1 MVVVWA
7 LLVLVLGSLGPIAAI
22 AVFRLYRAHQ
32 RLSDRVDSL
41 EQTLASAR
49 TTPSAAPGDPAPV
62 AEPSVDSD
70 APLTV
75 VPGAFVGP
83 PRRATWAGPDR
94 PVQSPGRAAGFDAL
108 LGWLRENWVL
118 TAGAV
123 SLAFAGVFLVQ
134 YGAEHG
140 YLTPTARVWC
150 AMALGAL
157 LVGGG
162 EALRRRHGDD
172 TEPTTRFLPSA
183 LAGAGVFTLFAAV
196 LAARGLYQLIEPLT
210 ALIALASI
218 AAAAVLL
225 GWFYGPFLSAVGI
238 VGALIAP
245 YLVGGRSDTP
255 WVLSYY
261 FAALATTALAIDS
274 IKRYAWLAV
283 IGLGGAT
290 VSVWTIYLTSGF
302 PAHFLIAS
310 GLLAGAA
317 LTVPSHQLR
326 PTVSGSPVSGLAF
339 KLPLPGLPV
348 WLGWLAVANASAA
361 AVVVGVATDIAH
373 NGQALI
379 ALAVTLGVA
388 LFWTA
393 RSTAFIDL
401 ALWPCIAFV
410 TVVALQPQLE
420 GGLYSD
426 FTRPLDERERPAA
439 TVWAIVAV
447 ALLTSVLGFVR
458 QRQCETPL
466 FARLFCAGSA
476 AFTVAV
482 VFALEWQW
490 LPAAHY
496 GSTHWALGIAAAA
509 AGVAILSRQSAHQSV
524 ADAPMHAALY
534 SIAALTLLGLS
545 LFVAFTHTALTLGL
559 AVLTLAVT
567 VLDRRFALPLLPALV
582 KVGVLIVAYR
592 AVVDPGVT
600 WATRTFD
607 APPVLDVLLAY
618 VGPLLVLGLA
628 RATVRTTQPTL
639 RVSIACGMWSVG
651 AAGVFVVLVR
661 LLPGRGLESHWGM
674 GLLAALWLVACL
686 AQLRQLSGAGR
697 FEQNL
702 RGIVACALGALV
714 VGAVA
719 AGLFGFNPLT
729 SAREAVVGPPVLNS
743 LALAY
748 LPVAA
753 VLGLAGLRLETPWR
767 HTSTLLLSLASGFAL
782 WYLALAIRH
791 VWQGPNL
798 SQPGVL
804 DGELYSYTLAM
815 MVIAVGLLTVA
826 FLRRNA
832 RLRTVAMAAVGVTI
846 GKVFLIDM
854 ADLTGLI
861 RVLSFLGLGLA
872 LIGLTWLSRV
882 MDAQWGTTAT
892 NTDDGPEPA
901 PG

>member
-7 LLVLVLGSLGPIAAI
+7 LLVLVVGSLGPVAAI
-22 AVFRLYRAHQ
+22 AVFRLYRAHG
-32 RLSDRVDSL
+32 RLSARVDSL
-41 EQTLASAR
+41 EQALASAA
-49 TTPSAAPGDPAPV
+49 TTTSAVPEDPAPV
-62 AEPSVDSD
+62 ERPSVDSD
-70 APLTV
+70 APPAV
-75 VPGAFVGP
+75 APGAFVGP
-83 PRRATWAGPDR
+83 PRRATWAGPDTAPPLTV
-94 PVQSPGRAAGFDAL
+94 PVAGFDTL

-140 YLTPTARVWC
+140 YLTPPARVWC
-150 AMALGAL
+150 AIALGVL
-157 LVGGG
+157 LVAGG

-172 TEPTTRFLPSA
+172 TDPTTRFLPSA

-196 LAARGLYQLIEPLT
+196 LAARGLYQLIGPLT
-210 ALIALASI
+210 ALVCLASI
-218 AAAAVLL
+218 SAVAVVF

-274 IKRYAWLAV
+274 IKRYAWLSV
-283 IGLGGAT
+283 VGLGGAT

-302 PAHFLIAS
+302 PIHILVAS
-310 GLLAGAA
+310 GLLAATA
-317 LTVPSHQLR
+317 LTVPTHQVR
-326 PTVSGSPVSGLAF
+326 PALSGSPVSGLAF
-339 KLPLPGLPV
+339 QLPAPGLPV
-348 WLGWLAVANASAA
+348 WLGWLAVANACAAA
-361 AVVVGVATDIAH
+361 AVVGVDSDIVH
-373 NGQALI
+373 NGHALI
-379 ALAVTLGVA
+379 ALAVLLWVS
-388 LFWTA
+388 LFWVA

-401 ALWPCIAFV
+401 ALWPCVAFV
-410 TVVALQPQLE
+410 AVVALQPPLDS
-420 GGLYSD
+420 GLYSD
-426 FTRPLDERERPAA
+426 FTRPLEERERPPA
-439 TVWAIVAV
+439 TVWALVAV
-447 ALLTSVLGFVR
+447 ALLTSALGFVR

-476 AFTVAV
+476 AFSVAV

-496 GSTHWALGIAAAA
+496 GSTPWALGIALAAA
-509 AGVAILSRQSAHQSV
+509 ALAVLGRQSARQ
-524 ADAPMHAALY
+524 AATDAALHAALY
-534 SIAALTLLGLS
+534 SIAALTLLGLA

-559 AVLTLAVT
+559 AVLTLAVA
-567 VLDRRFALPLLPALV
+567 VLDRRFALPLLPTMV
-582 KVGVLIVAYR
+582 KIGVLIVAYR
-592 AVVDPGVT
+592 AVVDPGVS

-607 APPVLDVLLAY
+607 APPLFDVLLAY

-628 RATVRTTQPTL
+628 HATVPAKRQTL
-639 RVSIACGMWSVG
+639 RVSIACGLWSVG
-651 AAGVFVVLVR
+651 AAGAFVVLVR

-686 AQLRQLSGAGR
+686 AQLRQLGGAGR

-702 RGIVACALGALV
+702 RGIVACGLGALV
-714 VGAVA
+714 VGAVV
-719 AGLFGFNPLT
+719 AGFAGFNPLT
-729 SAREAVVGPPVLNS
+729 SARETVVGPPVLNS

-748 LPVAA
+748 LPIAA
-753 VLGLAGLRLETPWR
+753 VLGLAGLRLQTPWR
-767 HTSTLLLSLASGFAL
+767 HTSTLLLSLATGFAL
-782 WYLALAIRH
+782 WYLGLDIRH
-791 VWQGPNL
+791 VWHGPTL

-815 MVIAVGLLTVA
+815 MVIAVGVLTVA
-826 FLRRNA
+826 FLRRDA
-832 RLRTVAMAAVGVTI
+832 RLRSVAMVAVGVTI
-846 GKVFLIDM
+846 GKVFLVDM

-872 LIGLTWLSRV
+872 LIALTWLSRV
-882 MDAQWGTTAT
+882 MDAQWGTRA
-892 NTDDGPEPA
+892 NDGPEPA
-901 PG
+901 SG